1 MSLNI
6 SDEVLNSSGMTG
18 SELLVEIAVMLF
30 LQERV
35 SLGKAS
41 KIAEMN
47 YVEFQELLAQR
58 NISMHYDVEE
68 FEEDIK
74 TLQATGWLWLLLV
87 ILHQLAV

>member
-1 MSLNI
+1 MSLTI

-18 SELLVEIAVMLF
+18 SELLAEIAIMLF

-74 TLQATGWLWLLLV
+74 TLQATGWL
-87 ILHQLAV
+87 

>member
-1 MSLNI
+1 MSLTI
-6 SDEVLNSSGMTG
+6 SDEILNSSRMTA

-30 LQERV
+30 QQERV

-47 YVEFQELLAQR
+47 YVEFQQLLAQR
-58 NISMHYDVEE
+58 NISIHYDVEE

-74 TLQATGWLWLLLV
+74 TLQETDWL
-87 ILHQLAV
+87 

>member
-1 MSLNI
+1 MSLTI

>member
-1 MSLNI
+1 MSLTI

-18 SELLVEIAVMLF
+18 SELLVEIAIMLF

-47 YVEFQELLAQR
+47 YVEFQELLAKR

-74 TLQATGWLWLLLV
+74 TLQSTGWL
-87 ILHQLAV
+87 

>member
-1 MSLNI
+1 MSLTI

-74 TLQATGWLWLLLV
+74 TLQATGWL
-87 ILHQLAV
+87 

>member
-1 MSLNI
+1 MSLTI

-18 SELLVEIAVMLF
+18 SELLVEIAIMLF

-74 TLQATGWLWLLLV
+74 TLQATGWL
-87 ILHQLAV
+87 

>member
-1 MSLNI
+1 MSLTI

-30 LQERV
+30 LQERI

-47 YVEFQELLAQR
+47 YVEFQELLAKR

-74 TLQATGWLWLLLV
+74 TLQSTGWL
-87 ILHQLAV
+87 

>member
-1 MSLNI
+1 MSLTI
-6 SDEVLNSSGMTG
+6 SDEILNSSRMTA

-47 YVEFQELLAQR
+47 YVEFQKLLAQR
-58 NISMHYDVEE
+58 NISIHYDVEE

-74 TLQATGWLWLLLV
+74 TLQETGWL
-87 ILHQLAV
+87 

>member
-1 MSLNI
+1 MSLTI
-6 SDEVLNSSGMTG
+6 SDEILNSSQMTA

-47 YVEFQELLAQR
+47 YVEFQQLLAQR
-58 NISMHYDVEE
+58 NISIHYDVEE

-74 TLQATGWLWLLLV
+74 TLQETGWL
-87 ILHQLAV
+87 

>member
-74 TLQATGWLWLLLV
+74 TLQATGWL
-87 ILHQLAV
+87 

>member
-1 MSLNI
+1 MSLTI

-74 TLQATGWLWLLLV
+74 TLQSTGWL
-87 ILHQLAV
+87 

>member
-1 MSLNI
+1 MSLTI
-6 SDEVLNSSGMTG
+6 SDEILNSSRMTA

-30 LQERV
+30 QQERV

-47 YVEFQELLAQR
+47 YVEFQQLLAQR
-58 NISMHYDVEE
+58 NISIHYDVEE

-74 TLQATGWLWLLLV
+74 TLQETGWL
-87 ILHQLAV
+87 

>member
-1 MSLNI
+1 MSLTI

-18 SELLVEIAVMLF
+18 SELLVEIAIMLF

-58 NISMHYDVEE
+58 NISMHYDIEE

-74 TLQATGWLWLLLV
+74 TLQATGWL
-87 ILHQLAV
+87 

>member
-1 MSLNI
+1 MSLTI
-6 SDEVLNSSGMTG
+6 SDEILNSSQMTA
-18 SELLVEIAVMLF
+18 SKLLVEIAVMLF

-47 YVEFQELLAQR
+47 YVEFQQLLAQR
-58 NISMHYDVEE
+58 NISIHYDVEE

-74 TLQATGWLWLLLV
+74 TLQETGWL
-87 ILHQLAV
+87 